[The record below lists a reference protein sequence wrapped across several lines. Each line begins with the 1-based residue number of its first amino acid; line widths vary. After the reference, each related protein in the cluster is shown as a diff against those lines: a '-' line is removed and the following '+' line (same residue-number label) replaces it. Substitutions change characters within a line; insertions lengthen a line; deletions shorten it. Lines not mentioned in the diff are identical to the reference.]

1 MPVTMKFPDTCGDIS
16 VAGVNYRP
24 TKKGLAKF
32 PDGCIRELLDFG
44 FTVAPPE
51 DSMDEE
57 AAAAYLAA
65 QGLQDQV
72 QAGAEEI
79 KNLNAAAAA
88 AVEAL
93 KAIDAQV
100 FGN

>member
-1 MPVTMKFPDTCGDIS
+1 MPVTLKFPPTCGDVS
-16 VAGVNYRP
+16 VAGVNYHP
-24 TKKGLAKF
+24 TKKCLAKF
-32 PDGCIRELLDFG
+32 PDEAVRELLDFG

-65 QGLQDQV
+65 ADLQAQV

-79 KNLNAAAAA
+79 KGLNEAAAAA
-88 AVEAL
+88 EDAL
-93 KAIDAQV
+93 KAINAQV